1 VKEVTMTRRVRL
13 WITAML
19 SIVVAALMA
28 GPTVAAQAD
37 PEAVGVASG

>member
-1 VKEVTMTRRVRL
+1 LRL
-13 WITAML
+13 WITALL
-19 SIVVAALMA
+19 SILVAALIA